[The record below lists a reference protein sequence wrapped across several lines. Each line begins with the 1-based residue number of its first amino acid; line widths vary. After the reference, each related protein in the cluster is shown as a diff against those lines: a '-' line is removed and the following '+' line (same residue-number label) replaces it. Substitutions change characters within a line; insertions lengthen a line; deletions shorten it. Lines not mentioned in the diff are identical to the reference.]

1 MRRVSAFIS
10 IDDIHEHRVCSPI
23 HGTNAFR
30 KLGARAR
37 ARCEKRCTNAG
48 VEKGVDEIN
57 ERRGRT
63 RARERVE
70 AETGGNRVAARG
82 LERVH

>member
-1 MRRVSAFIS
+1 MLADSRNERLQKT
-10 IDDIHEHRVCSPI
+10 R
-23 HGTNAFR
+23 G
-30 KLGARAR
+30 AR